1 MLIPTLIA
9 SLVAPGN
16 PTPDVPPPP
25 PNVVILLSDDA
36 GWADFGFHGSDDIA
50 TPHLDQLAGD
60 GVILDACYVTAS
72 VCSPS
77 RAGLITG
84 VQQQRFGHEY
94 NLPGLAPRPEGG
106 LPLEQ
111 QTIADRFKA
120 AGYHTGLIGKWHLG
134 LADHFHPTRRGFDEF
149 RGFRAGSRSYFGKP
163 DYQQGDRALERNGE
177 FVDEESI
184 AYLTENLGEEA
195 ADFIRQNESRPFFMM
210 VSFNAPHTPM
220 QAREVD
226 LSDHASITNQKRRT
240 YAAMMQAMDRAC
252 GVILDTIRDQSLES
266 HTIVIFTNDNGG
278 ATSNGSD
285 NGPWRGMK
293 GSLFEGGLRVPAIL
307 RWPGY
312 TTPGTHL
319 SEPTSVLDLMATVI
333 SAAGADASRLD
344 GKDLTPLLD
353 GSTSL
358 RTPGNLFWR
367 RGPVAALRAGDAKC
381 IRVEDQATMLF
392 DLNTDPGETR
402 DLSAQNPGRTV
413 RMLAML
419 AQWEAGMQ
427 SPRWV
432 TAPVW
437 RKNLLRKH
445 SMEVVGR
452 DAERKLP

>member
-1 MLIPTLIA
+1 MLITALIA
-9 SLVAPGN
+9 GIIPFGT
-16 PTPDVPPPP
+16 PTPDGSTA
-25 PNVVILLSDDA
+25 PNVVVLLSDDA
-36 GWADFGFHGSDDIA
+36 GWADFGFHGSTDIA
-50 TPHLDQLAGD
+50 TPNLDELASA
-60 GVILDACYVTAS
+60 GVIFDACYVTAS

-77 RAGLITG
+77 RAGLLTG
-84 VQQQRFGHEY
+84 IQQQRFGHEY

-134 LADHFHPTRRGFDEF
+134 LADHFHPTLRGFDEF

-163 DYQQGDRALERNGE
+163 AYQQGDRALERNGE

-184 AYLTENLGEEA
+184 EYITENLGEEA
-195 ADFIRQNESRPFFMM
+195 ADFIRQNESHPFFMV

-220 QAREVD
+220 HAREVD

-240 YAAMMQAMDRAC
+240 YAAMMQSMDRAC
-252 GVILDTIRDQSLES
+252 GMILNTIREQGLEDQ
-266 HTIVIFTNDNGG
+266 TMVIFTNDNGG
-278 ATSNGSD
+278 ATNNGSD

-293 GSLFEGGLRVPAIL
+293 GSLFEGGLRVPAVL
-307 RWPGY
+307 RWPG
-312 TTPGTHL
+312 TATPNTHL
-319 SEPTSVLDLMATVI
+319 TEPTSVLDLMATAI
-333 SAAGADASRLD
+333 TAGGADADDLD
-344 GKDLTPLLD
+344 GKDLSPLLD
-353 GSTSL
+353 GSTDIHP
-358 RTPGNLFWR
+358 RRNLFWR
-367 RGPVAALRAGDAKC
+367 RGPVAAMRTDDAKC
-381 IRVEDQATMLF
+381 IRVAEQGTMLF
-392 DLNTDPGETR
+392 DLNDDPGETR
-402 DLSAQNPGRTV
+402 DLSTESPARTV

-419 AQWEAGMQ
+419 AQWEAQMQ